1 MRIPQPLA
9 KGAQPYGDFVEVL
22 EARDMEHVSGSGGL
36 TSERLRTF
44 VRSNAITSNRHFVAA
59 GASRTPVN
67 CSQAARNASWTVT
80 SDAAR

>member
-1 MRIPQPLA
+1 MAMSQVSISRLVIWSS
-9 KGAQPYGDFVEVL
+9 
-22 EARDMEHVSGSGGL
+22 VSGSGAL
-36 TSERLRTF
+36 TAERLRVF
-44 VRSNAITSNRHFVAA
+44 VRFNAISSKRHFVAT